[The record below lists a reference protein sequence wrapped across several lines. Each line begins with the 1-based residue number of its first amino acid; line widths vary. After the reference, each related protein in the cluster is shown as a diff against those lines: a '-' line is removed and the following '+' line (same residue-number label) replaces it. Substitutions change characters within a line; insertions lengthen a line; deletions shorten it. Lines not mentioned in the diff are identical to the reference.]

1 VDDYFQG
8 AVRQR
13 IERGQL
19 LISMIPTGLTR
30 EFHRLEDTCRE
41 KLTKVLDELHEL
53 LNDPRMILPANQP
66 ERLRKYKRSVWEM
79 DLLETVCIAALERAK
94 DSDRHLNK
102 VVECIRIEIGY
113 PMLPPVVAPLS
124 QSYFQT
130 FPRFNLMLVPLS
142 EQHFLLHLP
151 DLYHELAHPL
161 LISRYDLRIQPF
173 KDALIEVIDLVTK
186 YIEEELEREKRRGG
200 PALLSFYLE
209 QWLRYWIFNWT
220 TEFFCDLFGVYTL
233 GPAYAWSHL
242 HLSAARGED
251 PFKVPTMDGSSTT
264 HPADDARMVAML
276 HGLTLTGFATEAAE
290 IERRWNELIGAAR
303 SSADADYRRC
313 FPRQILESVAE
324 KALIGTRGMNCRV
337 ADPSTTGT
345 VHDIL
350 NAAWTE
356 FWRNPVG
363 YVDWEKGAVETLRRD
378 CT

>member
-19 LISMIPTGLTR
+19 LISMIPRGLTR

-41 KLTKVLDELHEL
+41 KLTTVLDELHGL
-53 LNDPRMILPANQP
+53 IKDPTMLVAANQP
-66 ERLRKYKRSVWEM
+66 ERLRKYKRAVWEM

-94 DSDRHLNK
+94 DSDRHLNRI
-102 VVECIRIEIGY
+102 VERIRIEIGY

-151 DLYHELAHPL
+151 DLYHELSHPL

-173 KDALIEVIDLVTK
+173 QEALIDVIDLVTS
-186 YIEEELEREKRRGG
+186 YIEEELERERRGG
-200 PALLSFYLE
+200 GPIMLSFYLQ
-209 QWLRYWIFNWT
+209 QWLRCWIVSWA
-220 TEFFCDLFGVYTL
+220 TEFFCDLFAAYTL

-251 PFKVPTMDGSSTT
+251 PFKVPTMDGGSTT
-264 HPADDARMVAML
+264 HPADDARMVATL
-276 HGLTLTGFATEAAE
+276 HGLTLIGFGAEAAE
-290 IERRWNELIGAAR
+290 IERRWAQLIEAAR
-303 SSADADYRRC
+303 SSPDADYRRC
-313 FPRQILESVAE
+313 FPKRILESVAE
-324 KALIGTRGMNCRV
+324 KALIGIRGMNCRV
-337 ADPSTTGT
+337 AEPSTVGK
-345 VHDIL
+345 VHDTL
-350 NAAWTE
+350 NTAWKE
-356 FWRNPVG
+356 FWRDPHG
-363 YVDWEKGAVETLRRD
+363 YVDWEKAAVETLRRE